1 MNALSAHARQSK
13 QLSWTHGRCHQ
24 LSRAIISSCLPA
36 RHSPRLVKRGNI
48 QTQFSRQSFIGNSSS
63 STPQQQSV
71 LQRAFANPPQWGPF
85 LGSLAVAGAVFGT
98 ALDGIHSR
106 VGLQVYDVA
115 PLQLG
120 PLTTSLLVPP
130 LLLAFYVV
138 LGLLAC
144 ISDNL
149 TATSSATQAARWRM
163 DPRATGSSA
172 AAYLAAC
179 FGVLALNL
187 YVSAS
192 FFAAET
198 SPAEILWVL
207 GALAA
212 VNWTCFD
219 GTNQGVALG
228 LLCALGAPAAELL
241 LMSLTGCW
249 HYSRPDLA
257 GVFVSWVP
265 LCYLFYVP
273 AVSNLA
279 RYLWHTCSPPAQ
291 QQ

>member
-1 MNALSAHARQSK
+1 
-13 QLSWTHGRCHQ
+13 
-24 LSRAIISSCLPA
+24 
-36 RHSPRLVKRGNI
+36 
-48 QTQFSRQSFIGNSSS
+48 
-63 STPQQQSV
+63 
-71 LQRAFANPPQWGPF
+71 
-85 LGSLAVAGAVFGT
+85 
-98 ALDGIHSR
+98 
-106 VGLQVYDVA
+106 
-115 PLQLG
+115 
-120 PLTTSLLVPP
+120 LLVPP

-144 ISDNL
+144 IGDNL
-149 TATSSATQAARWRM
+149 TANSSATEAARRRM

-192 FFAAET
+192 FFDAET
-198 SPAEILWVL
+198 SPTEIFWVL

-219 GTNQGVALG
+219 GTNQGVWLG
-228 LLCALGAPAAELL
+228 LLCAVGAPAAELV
-241 LMSLTGCW
+241 LMALTGCW

-279 RYLWHTCSPPAQ
+279 RYLWHTCRPAARQ
-291 QQ
+291 Q

>member
-1 MNALSAHARQSK
+1 M
-13 QLSWTHGRCHQ
+13 
-24 LSRAIISSCLPA
+24 
-36 RHSPRLVKRGNI
+36 
-48 QTQFSRQSFIGNSSS
+48 
-63 STPQQQSV
+63 
-71 LQRAFANPPQWGPF
+71 LQK
-85 LGSLAVAGAVFGT
+85 S
-98 ALDGIHSR
+98 
-106 VGLQVYDVA
+106 QVYDLA

-120 PLTTSLLVPP
+120 HLTTSALVPP

-144 ISDNL
+144 IADNL
-149 TATSSATQAARWRM
+149 TAGSPATEAARRRMDPKASGSSAT
-163 DPRATGSSA
+163 
-172 AAYLAAC
+172 AYLAAC

-192 FFAAET
+192 FFQAET
-198 SPAEILWVL
+198 SPTEIFWVL

-219 GTNQGVALG
+219 GTNQGVWLG
-228 LLCALGAPAAELL
+228 LLCAVGAPAAELV
-241 LMSLTGCW
+241 LMALTGCW

-279 RYLWHTCSPPAQ
+279 RYLWNVCRSPAQ

>member
-1 MNALSAHARQSK
+1 MYALSPAHRNT
-13 QLSWTHGRCHQ
+13 LSWTPGPRTEQC
-24 LSRAIISSCLPA
+24 RAIRGSTSA
-36 RHSPRLVKRGNI
+36 RGTCDTSKH
-48 QTQFSRQSFIGNSSS
+48 S
-63 STPQQQSV
+63 STISHASRNSFTSSNSGTQQQSV
-71 LQRAFANPPQWGPF
+71 LQRAFANPPQWAPF
-85 LGSLAVAGAVFGT
+85 LGSLAVAGAALGT

-106 VGLQVYDVA
+106 VGLQVYDLA
-115 PLQLG
+115 PVQWG

-130 LLLAFYVV
+130 LLLTFYVV

-144 ISDNL
+144 TADNL
-149 TATSSATQAARWRM
+149 TAGSSATAAARRRM
-163 DPRATGSSA
+163 NPHESGSSA
-172 AAYLAAC
+172 PAYLAAC

-192 FFAAET
+192 FFHAET
-198 SPAEILWVL
+198 PPAEIFWVL

-219 GTNQGVALG
+219 GTNQGVWLG
-228 LLCALGAPAAELL
+228 LMCAVGAPAAELL
-241 LMSLTGCW
+241 LMSVTGCW

-279 RYLWHTCSPPAQ
+279 RYLWHTCRLPVQ
-291 QQ
+291 K

>member
-1 MNALSAHARQSK
+1 MPPTAPLAAF
-13 QLSWTHGRCHQ
+13 
-24 LSRAIISSCLPA
+24 SSCPPPLFTKQHTQLLQYIHLLPVWLTQRRLSLYFTVTLPA
-36 RHSPRLVKRGNI
+36 
-48 QTQFSRQSFIGNSSS
+48 
-63 STPQQQSV
+63 
-71 LQRAFANPPQWGPF
+71 
-85 LGSLAVAGAVFGT
+85 
-98 ALDGIHSR
+98 
-106 VGLQVYDVA
+106 QVYDVA

-279 RYLWHTCSPPAQ
+279 RYLWHTCRPPAQ

>member
-1 MNALSAHARQSK
+1 
-13 QLSWTHGRCHQ
+13 
-24 LSRAIISSCLPA
+24 
-36 RHSPRLVKRGNI
+36 
-48 QTQFSRQSFIGNSSS
+48 
-63 STPQQQSV
+63 
-71 LQRAFANPPQWGPF
+71 
-85 LGSLAVAGAVFGT
+85 
-98 ALDGIHSR
+98 
-106 VGLQVYDVA
+106 LQVYDIA
-115 PLQLG
+115 PVQWG
-120 PLTTSLLVPP
+120 GLTTSLLVPP
-130 LLLAFYVV
+130 LLLSFYVV

-144 ISDNL
+144 LADNL
-149 TATSSATQAARWRM
+149 TAGSSATEAARRRM
-163 DPRATGSSA
+163 NPRESGSSA

-192 FFAAET
+192 FFHAET
-198 SPAEILWVL
+198 SPAEIFWVL

-219 GTNQGVALG
+219 CTNQGVWLG
-228 LLCALGAPAAELL
+228 LLCAFGAPAAELV

-279 RYLWHTCSPPAQ
+279 RYLWQVCRPPVQ
-291 QQ
+291 Q